1 MLLRSWDSED
11 LPSSPLLPFP
21 PLPSYISPS
30 SSQFMKAGEDVFA
43 GGDIAR
49 FPLPL
54 TGDSA
59 NIGHWQL
66 AHKHGRVAA
75 KNMLGKNQPFD
86 SIPFFWTVLYGKS
99 LRYCGELQRVHGQTR
114 THTDRA
120 SNTILNSIH
129 AHVDTHTYRH
139 SISYIR
145 AYSRKHCLCTHRQT
159 HMKTECPPLE
169 WAAS

>member
-1 MLLRSWDSED
+1 MFLWSWDSED
-11 LPSSPLLPFP
+11 FPSPPLLSPLLSSPPPSP
-21 PLPSYISPS
+21 PLPSYTSPS

-54 TGDSA
+54 IGDSA

-99 LRYCGELQRVHGQTR
+99 LRYCGEIQLVHRQTH
-114 THTDRA
+114 TPTDRA
-120 SNTILNSIH
+120 SNRQSIINSIH
-129 AHVDTHTYRH
+129 AHTDTHTHRH
-139 SISYIR
+139 SMSYTR
-145 AYSRKHCLCTHRQT
+145 TYCHKHCSCTHRQT
-159 HMKTECPPLE
+159 DAH
-169 WAAS
+169 

>member
-1 MLLRSWDSED
+1 
-11 LPSSPLLPFP
+11 
-21 PLPSYISPS
+21 
-30 SSQFMKAGEDVFA
+30 MKAGEDVFA

-75 KNMLGKNQPFD
+75 KNMLGKNQPYD

-99 LRYCGELQRVHGQTR
+99 IRYCGEHQQ
-114 THTDRA
+114 TDRHTHLQTEFMTDTVIR
-120 SNTILNSIH
+120 STH
-129 AHVDTHTYRH
+129 AQTGTHKDRT
-139 SISYIR
+139 SAIVVGYI
-145 AYSRKHCLCTHRQT
+145 CCV
-159 HMKTECPPLE
+159 C
-169 WAAS
+169 